1 MNQKDLARLLGVSQ
15 MTISRALNNLPGI
28 SPALRTKILRT
39 MRQHDYVRDRGAA
52 RLRGSS
58 GRVIGVI
65 VPDIVSSFFPDLI
78 GGIQSAAD
86 AAGYLLL
93 LANSRESYADEVR
106 QIDLLRE
113 FKVDGLII
121 APAGPP
127 GSTAVYRRLAEKGVP
142 FVFIDRC
149 KPRVHASYVVSDT
162 RGGAFILGQYLA
174 GKGYRNWGYLAGPAD
189 ISSAREHGAG
199 LRAAFAQTGLPDG
212 NWRSVAAGF
221 DEASGF
227 HAANRL
233 LDESSPDLIVAVN
246 DAVAIGAYRALRQR
260 GLNVPGDMA
269 LAGFSD
275 LHGSDLLPAPLTTV
289 RERTEEI
296 GPRAFALLLRRI
308 RHPDAAP
315 EGVRL
320 PAELLPRASA

>member
-1 MNQKDLARLLGVSQ
+1 MNQKELAQMLGVSQ
-15 MTISRALNNLPGI
+15 MTISRALNHLPGV
-28 SPALRTKILRT
+28 SADLRRKILRT
-39 MRQHDYVRDRGAA
+39 MRRHDYVRDRSAA
-52 RLRGSS
+52 RLRGTP

-65 VPDIVSSFFPDLI
+65 VPDIASSFFPDLI

-86 AAGYLLL
+86 SAGYLVL
-93 LANSRESYADEVR
+93 LANSRESYADEMR
-106 QIDLLRE
+106 QVDLLRE

-121 APAGPP
+121 APAGAP
-127 GSTAVYRRLAEKGVP
+127 GCTSVYRRLAEKGVP

-149 KPRVHASYVVSDT
+149 KSPMQCSYVVSDT
-162 RGGAFILGQYLA
+162 RGGAFALGQYLA
-174 GKGYRNWGYLAGPAD
+174 GKGYRNWGYLAGPD
-189 ISSAREHGAG
+189 NVSSAREHQAGIRAAFDGAG
-199 LRAAFAQTGLPDG
+199 LPSGQ
-212 NWRSVAAGF
+212 WRSVAAGF
-221 DEASGF
+221 DENSGF
-227 HAANRL
+227 HAAERL
-233 LDESSPDLIVAVN
+233 LNEAVPDLIVAVN

-260 GLNVPGDMA
+260 GLNVPGDVA

-296 GPRAFALLLRRI
+296 GPLAFALLLKRMRD
-308 RHPDAAP
+308 PEAAP